1 MTEELVA
8 PAGEGAVVAPARVR
22 VFVAPAGE
30 TGDMAS
36 IATLETRTKDPAE
49 VLDFV
54 VDWQGVFPGPALEV
68 GETITGSAFEVPAG
82 ITLDSA
88 TSTASTATA
97 WLSGGTAGEAY
108 KVTNE
113 ITTSAGRTLV
123 FSFKVWVRDR

>member
-8 PAGEGAVVAPARVR
+8 PAHEPAVVAPARVR
-22 VFVAPAGE
+22 AFVAPAGE

-36 IATLETRTKDPAE
+36 LATLETRTKDPAE
-49 VLDFV
+49 VLDFE
-54 VDWQGVFPGPALEV
+54 VDWQGPHPGPALEAA
-68 GETITGSAFEVPAG
+68 ETILASSFEVPAG
-82 ITLDSA
+82 ITLDSDS
-88 TSTASTATA
+88 STATTATA

>member
-8 PAGEGAVVAPARVR
+8 PALEDDLVPPARVR
-22 VFVAPAGE
+22 AFVAPAGE

-36 IATLETRTKDPAE
+36 LATLETRTKDPAE

-54 VDWQGVFPGPALEV
+54 VDWSGAYPGPALEA
-68 GETITGSAFEVPAG
+68 GETISASTFDVAAG
-82 ITLDSA
+82 LTADSDSA
-88 TSTASTATA
+88 TTTTATV
-97 WLSGGTAGEAY
+97 WLSGGTAGVAY

-113 ITTSAGRTLV
+113 ITTSEGRTLV

>member
-8 PAGEGAVVAPARVR
+8 PVHEEAVVVPARVR
-22 VFVAPAGE
+22 AFVAPAGE

-36 IATLETRTKDPAE
+36 LATLETRTKDPAE

-54 VDWQGVFPGPALEV
+54 VDWSGAYPGPALEDA
-68 GETITGSAFEVPAG
+68 ETITASAFTADAG
-82 ITLDSA
+82 ITIDSSSA
-88 TSTASTATA
+88 TTTTTTC